1 MKALLSMAPG
11 CRHGGWRRI
20 ESIALLATIP
30 AFYLAMLPGQRSPS
44 VMLYLVALGAN
55 AGTSWSEAAA
65 AAQRQSTPSER
76 GRSHLGL
83 LLGLALLLCALLP
96 QGDSPDLLILRLGTA
111 ALVILRW
118 SESTL
123 PLRWRSG
130 LPQLL
135 GLGIGVLGLCG
146 LGFWWLEPKAHT
158 FGDGLW
164 LAFTTAATV
173 GYGDIVPSTPAA
185 KIFAVF
191 VVLMGFAVLS
201 LVTAS
206 IAALW
211 VQTEERRIEHEVLH
225 DLHRELRVIRDEL
238 ATLRR
243 EARSTPDALH
253 AVQQKHAHGDSR

>member
-1 MKALLSMAPG
+1 MKAPLSMATG
-11 CRHGGWRRI
+11 SRHGVWRRI

-30 AFYLAMLPGQRSPS
+30 AFYMAMLPGQRLPS

-55 AGTSWSEAAA
+55 AGATWMELVAAPR
-65 AAQRQSTPSER
+65 QQSTGTAR

-83 LLGLALLLCALLP
+83 LLGVALLLCAALP

-118 SESTL
+118 SESSL
-123 PLRWRSG
+123 PMRWRSG

-135 GLGIGVLGLCG
+135 GVGIGVLGLCG

-185 KIFAVF
+185 TIFAVV
-191 VVLMGFAVLS
+191 VVLKGLTVLS

-211 VQTEERRIEHEVLH
+211 VQTEERRIEHEVLR

-238 ATLRR
+238 ATIRR
-243 EARSTPDALH
+243 EARSAPDALY
-253 AVQQKHAHGDSR
+253 AVPQTPAHGDTR